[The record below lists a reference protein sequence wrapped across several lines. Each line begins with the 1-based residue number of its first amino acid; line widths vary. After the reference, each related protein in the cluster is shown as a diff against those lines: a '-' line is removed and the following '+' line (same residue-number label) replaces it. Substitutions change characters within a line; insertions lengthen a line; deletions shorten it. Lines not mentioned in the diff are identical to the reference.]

1 MLSDNVM
8 NDSFFKRFL
17 AEDSS
22 INIKCIDKYGDF
34 GSIKEELTGYEIVG
48 IGPIVEELKDYSKI
62 AGLEIYLKKGD
73 KRVVICVSPHTKDYL
88 DEAVI
93 DIDLYSGRA
102 D

>member
-1 MLSDNVM
+1 MLNDNVM

-22 INIKCIDKYGDF
+22 IDIKCIDKYGNF
-34 GSIKEELTGYEIVG
+34 SRLQEAVTGYEVVG
-48 IGPIVEELKDYSKI
+48 IGPIVDGLKDYSDI

-73 KRVVICVSPHTKDYL
+73 KRAVICVSPHTKDYL
-88 DEAVI
+88 DEAMI
-93 DIDLYSGRA
+93 DIDLYSGIS